1 LGEKINKNKF
11 LNHITMEQNFESIF
25 TSLLESYDN
34 SPDKDIDSII
44 NEKCNELG
52 LSENGQALLK
62 ETNETID
69 AFTEKAISLA
79 EAREEGETRKHW
91 ILNEMDKIT
100 EGRSEDEKAMVA
112 SAISNSNERII
123 QESLTE
129 E

>member
-1 LGEKINKNKF
+1 
-11 LNHITMEQNFESIF
+11 MEQNFDTIL

-34 SPDKDIDSII
+34 SPNKDISTII
-44 NEKCNELG
+44 NEKCNEMG
-52 LSENGQALLK
+52 LSEEGQALLK

-69 AFTEKAISLA
+69 AFTEKATSLA
-79 EAREEGETRKHW
+79 KAREEGKTRKHW

-112 SAISNSNERII
+112 SAISSINERTI

>member
-1 LGEKINKNKF
+1 
-11 LNHITMEQNFESIF
+11 MEQNFESIL
-25 TSLLESYDN
+25 TSLLDN
-34 SPDKDIDSII
+34 YENNLGKDINSII

-69 AFTEKAISLA
+69 AFTEKATSLA
-79 EAREEGETRKHW
+79 KAREEGETRKHW

-100 EGRSEDEKAMVA
+100 EGRSEDEKAMVS
-112 SAISNSNERII
+112 SAISNINERII

>member
-1 LGEKINKNKF
+1 MEINF
-11 LNHITMEQNFESIF
+11 DSIL

-34 SPDKDIDSII
+34 NPNKDIDTII
-44 NEKCNELG
+44 DEKCNEMS
-52 LSENGQALLK
+52 LSEEGKALLK

-69 AFTEKAISLA
+69 AFTEKATSLA
-79 EAREEGETRKHW
+79 KAREEGETRKHW

-112 SAISNSNERII
+112 SAISSVNERII

>member
-1 LGEKINKNKF
+1 MEINF
-11 LNHITMEQNFESIF
+11 DSIL

-34 SPDKDIDSII
+34 NPNKDIDTII
-44 NEKCNELG
+44 DEKCNEMS
-52 LSENGQALLK
+52 LSEEGKALLK

-69 AFTEKAISLA
+69 AFTEKATSLA
-79 EAREEGETRKHW
+79 KAREEGETRKHW
-91 ILNEMDKIT
+91 ILNEIDKIT

-112 SAISNSNERII
+112 SAISSVNERII

>member
-1 LGEKINKNKF
+1 MEK
-11 LNHITMEQNFESIF
+11 NFDSIL

-34 SPDKDIDSII
+34 NPNKDIDTII
-44 NEKCNELG
+44 NEKCNEMS
-52 LSENGQALLK
+52 LSEKGKALLK

-69 AFTEKAISLA
+69 TFTEKVTSLA
-79 EAREEGETRKHW
+79 KAREEGVTRKHW

-112 SAISNSNERII
+112 SAISSVNERII

>member
-1 LGEKINKNKF
+1 
-11 LNHITMEQNFESIF
+11 MENNFDSIL
-25 TSLLESYDN
+25 TSLLESYEN
-34 SPDKDIDSII
+34 NPNKDIDAII
-44 NEKCNELG
+44 SEKCNEMS
-52 LSENGQALLK
+52 LSEEGKALLK

-69 AFTEKAISLA
+69 AFTEKATSLA
-79 EAREEGETRKHW
+79 KAREEGETRKQW

-112 SAISNSNERII
+112 SAISSVNERII

>member
-1 LGEKINKNKF
+1 
-11 LNHITMEQNFESIF
+11 MEQNFDTIL

-34 SPDKDIDSII
+34 SPNKDISTII
-44 NEKCNELG
+44 NEKCNEMG
-52 LSENGQALLK
+52 LSEEGQALLK

-69 AFTEKAISLA
+69 AFTEKATSLA
-79 EAREEGETRKHW
+79 KAREEGETRKHW

-112 SAISNSNERII
+112 SAVSSINERTI

>member
-1 LGEKINKNKF
+1 
-11 LNHITMEQNFESIF
+11 MEQNFDTIL

-34 SPDKDIDSII
+34 SPNKDISTII
-44 NEKCNELG
+44 NEKCNEMG
-52 LSENGQALLK
+52 LSEEGQALLK

-69 AFTEKAISLA
+69 AFTEKATSLA
-79 EAREEGETRKHW
+79 KAREEGETRKHW

-112 SAISNSNERII
+112 SAISSINERTI

>member
-1 LGEKINKNKF
+1 MEINF
-11 LNHITMEQNFESIF
+11 DSIL

-34 SPDKDIDSII
+34 NPNKDIDTII
-44 NEKCNELG
+44 NEKCNEMS
-52 LSENGQALLK
+52 LSEEGKALLK

-69 AFTEKAISLA
+69 AFTEKATSLA
-79 EAREEGETRKHW
+79 KVREEGETRKHW

-112 SAISNSNERII
+112 STISSVNERII

>member
-1 LGEKINKNKF
+1 MEINF
-11 LNHITMEQNFESIF
+11 DSIL

-34 SPDKDIDSII
+34 NPNKDIDTII
-44 NEKCNELG
+44 NEKCNEMS
-52 LSENGQALLK
+52 LSEEGKALLK

-69 AFTEKAISLA
+69 AFTEKATSLA
-79 EAREEGETRKHW
+79 KAREEGETRKHW

-112 SAISNSNERII
+112 SAISSVNERII

>member
-1 LGEKINKNKF
+1 
-11 LNHITMEQNFESIF
+11 MEQNFDTIL

-34 SPDKDIDSII
+34 APNKDINTII
-44 NEKCNELG
+44 NEKCNEMG
-52 LSENGQALLK
+52 LSEEGQALLK

-69 AFTEKAISLA
+69 AFTEKAASLA
-79 EAREEGETRKHW
+79 KAREEGETRKHW

-112 SAISNSNERII
+112 SAISSINERTI

>member
-1 LGEKINKNKF
+1 
-11 LNHITMEQNFESIF
+11 MEQNFESIL

-34 SPDKDIDSII
+34 NPKKDIDSIVCEI
-44 NEKCNELG
+44 CNELG

-69 AFTEKAISLA
+69 AFTEKSTLLA
-79 EAREEGETRKHW
+79 KAREEGETRKHW

>member
-1 LGEKINKNKF
+1 
-11 LNHITMEQNFESIF
+11 MEQNFDTIL

-34 SPDKDIDSII
+34 SPNKDISTII
-44 NEKCNELG
+44 NEKCNGMG
-52 LSENGQALLK
+52 LSEEGQALLK

-69 AFTEKAISLA
+69 AFTEKATSLA
-79 EAREEGETRKHW
+79 KAREEGETRKHW

-112 SAISNSNERII
+112 SAISSINERTI

>member
-1 LGEKINKNKF
+1 
-11 LNHITMEQNFESIF
+11 MEQNFDTIL

-34 SPDKDIDSII
+34 SPNKDISTII
-44 NEKCNELG
+44 NEKCNEMG
-52 LSENGQALLK
+52 LSEEGQALLK

-69 AFTEKAISLA
+69 AFTEKATSLA
-79 EAREEGETRKHW
+79 KARKEGETRKHW

-112 SAISNSNERII
+112 SAISSINERTI

>member
-1 LGEKINKNKF
+1 
-11 LNHITMEQNFESIF
+11 MEQNFDTIL

-34 SPDKDIDSII
+34 SPNKDISTII
-44 NEKCNELG
+44 NEKYKEMG
-52 LSENGQALLK
+52 LSEEGQALLK

-69 AFTEKAISLA
+69 AFTEKATSLA
-79 EAREEGETRKHW
+79 KAREEGETRKHW
-91 ILNEMDKIT
+91 ILTEMDKIT

-112 SAISNSNERII
+112 SAISSINERTI